1 MMRFSKV
8 IIFGLAILKVDEEG
22 SDAAA
27 ATAFGFGV
35 AGFGPPFPPRKEI
48 VRVEHPFLFAIQD
61 ARTGTCLF
69 LGKIEDPR

>member
-35 AGFGPPFPPRKEI
+35 AGFGPSFPS
-48 VRVEHPFLFAIQD
+48 
-61 ARTGTCLF
+61 
-69 LGKIEDPR
+69 